1 MKHCVSTGKGIP
13 PLQPEARLEKSGHI
27 ELGLECAHSGLPGT
41 EGCWLSQWRKC
52 RVGKVMGWEGRGQ
65 DQHALS
71 RLCAG
76 LSDGEASGKDE
87 AGQC

>member
-41 EGCWLSQWRKC
+41 EGCWLSQGRKC
-52 RVGKVMGWEGRGQ
+52 RVGKVMGCLGGRP
-65 DQHALS
+65 
-71 RLCAG
+71 RAG
-76 LSDGEASGKDE
+76 SACLEQAVCWGE
-87 AGQC
+87 